1 MYLGIMLQRLSI
13 TDLLLKLKII
23 NSPLIFKSL
32 LIPNFK
38 ISFKATVIKRSV
50 VLVKDETN
58 SSVE

>member
-1 MYLGIMLQRLSI
+1 MYLGITLQRLSI

-50 VLVKDETN
+50 VLVKNETN
-58 SSVE
+58 TSVE